1 MLKTTAVFTP
11 NTSSPKL
18 SKVAR
23 TVLDKTLSDCLD
35 EGGMYVFVQG
45 VTKLGKTTLVA
56 SAVRQ
61 DAESL
66 EETGVDQH
74 FWFDSQNLRGG
85 APALWAALASQLR
98 QPFEEALATTKTDTS
113 KWSFLGSLGFFSSSA
128 GGEHSYAYDKSR
140 VIAVDLPHAIPAALK
155 QIVDSGKSVA
165 IVLDDFH
172 FIGDEATR
180 MEILQALKPVADKGV
195 TIIVVTL
202 PYRDNFTAFQKSNIG
217 GRNQVLEIPTWTVPE
232 LSEIARTGFKE
243 LNLSA
248 EEEDIRLLAEN
259 SFGSPQIMQSLCLLV
274 CRTINGYRFG
284 PEQLTELK
292 FPENPEEIFTKLSD
306 QNARLWLRHLGTGAA
321 TRGVT
326 RAKHPIVDGD
336 RSLDLDGYKLVL
348 HALRNLGPQAQTPLV
363 DLKAEIARLRS
374 VNLSVVSKMNLH
386 QVLTPMTVLALADT
400 EAKLKEMDD
409 SKEQVEPGDVFQD
422 ADVAQV
428 PQPVFEWNPKAPQSP
443 ISILDPLLLY
453 ALKWH
458 WPEVLD
464 ALMDEQRKV
473 STGS

>member
-23 TVLDKTLSDCLD
+23 TALDKTLSDCLD

-61 DAESL
+61 DTNSPD
-66 EETGVDQH
+66 TGVDQH

-85 APALWAALASQLR
+85 ASAVWTALASQLR
-98 QPFEEALATTKTDTS
+98 HPFEEALATTKTDTS
-113 KWSFLGSLGFFSSSA
+113 KWSFLGSLGFFTSHA
-128 GGEHSYAYDKSR
+128 GGEHSYSYDKSR
-140 VIAVDLPHAIPAALK
+140 VVAVDLPHAIPAALK

-195 TIIVVTL
+195 TIVVVTL
-202 PYRDNFTAFQKSNIG
+202 PYRDNFKAFQKSNIG
-217 GRNQVLEIPTWTVPE
+217 GRNEVLEIPQWTVPE
-232 LSEIARTGFKE
+232 LSEIAHTGFRE
-243 LNLSA
+243 LNFA
-248 EEEDIRLLAEN
+248 AKEEDIRLLAEN
-259 SFGSPQIMQSLCLLV
+259 SFGSPQIMQSLCLLM
-274 CRTINGYRFG
+274 CRTINDYRYG
-284 PEQLTELK
+284 QEQLTELK
-292 FPENPEEIFTKLSD
+292 FPENPGQIFTRLSD
-306 QNARLWLRHLGTGAA
+306 QNALLWLRHLGTGAA

-326 RAKHPIVDGD
+326 RAEHPIKDGD
-336 RSLDLDGYKLVL
+336 LSMNLDGYKLVL
-348 HALRNLGPQAQTPLV
+348 HALRNLGPKPQTSLA
-363 DLKAEIARLRS
+363 DLKAEIARLRE

-386 QVLTPMTVLALADT
+386 QVLNQMTFLALADT
-400 EAKLKEMDD
+400 EAKLKEIDD
-409 SKEQVEPGDVFQD
+409 SKTQLEMGDVFE
-422 ADVAQV
+422 DVDIPQV
-428 PQPVFEWNPKAPQSP
+428 PQPVFEWNAKQAQSP

-458 WPEVLD
+458 WPEVLNKLLAERQRVATD
-464 ALMDEQRKV
+464 A
-473 STGS
+473 

>member
-23 TVLDKTLSDCLD
+23 TKLDKTLSDCLD

-56 SAVRQ
+56 SAVQQ
-61 DAESL
+61 DSGSH
-66 EETGVDQH
+66 EETGVDQYI
-74 FWFDSQNLRGG
+74 WFDSQNLRGG

-113 KWSFLGSLGFFSSSA
+113 KWSFLGSLGFFTSTA

-217 GRNQVLEIPTWTVPE
+217 GRNLILEIPTWTVPE
-232 LSEIARTGFKE
+232 LAEIAHTGFKE
-243 LNLSA
+243 LNFFA
-248 EEEDIRLLAEN
+248 KEEDIRLLAEN

-274 CRTINGYRFG
+274 CRTINEYRYG
-284 PEQLTELK
+284 QDQLTTLK
-292 FPENPEEIFTKLSD
+292 FPEIPEDIFKRLSD
-306 QNARLWLRHLGTGAA
+306 HNALLWLRHLGTGAA
-321 TRGVT
+321 TRGKT
-326 RAKHPIVDGD
+326 RAEHPIFYDN
-336 RSLDLDGYKLVL
+336 RSISLDGYKLVL
-348 HALRNLGPQAQTPLV
+348 HALRNLGPQDKTTLAE
-363 DLKAEIARLRS
+363 LKSEIARLRG
-374 VNLSVVSKMNLH
+374 VTLSVVSKMNLH

-400 EAKLKEMDD
+400 EAKLKEIDE
-409 SKEQVEPGDVFQD
+409 SKAQFELEDVFQD
-422 ADVAQV
+422 ADVPQV
-428 PQPVFEWNPKAPQSP
+428 PQPVFEWNPKQVESP

-464 ALMDEQRKV
+464 ALLKERQKV
-473 STGS
+473 STEA